1 MTFWKHNAICQY
13 LIREKKSKK
22 IKDKKKME
30 KSQQKK
36 AKKKG
41 KQLTNVIKKKSY
53 IKKNKI

>member
-41 KQLTNVIKKKSY
+41 KQLTNVIKKTPT
-53 IKKNKI
+53 